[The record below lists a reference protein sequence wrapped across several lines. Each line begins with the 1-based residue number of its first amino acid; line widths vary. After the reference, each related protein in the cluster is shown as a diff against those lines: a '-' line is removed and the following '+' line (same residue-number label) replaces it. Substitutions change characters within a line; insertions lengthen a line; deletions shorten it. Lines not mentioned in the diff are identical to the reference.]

1 MLSLA
6 TVTVSA
12 LAQPLGPVGVL
23 AAQQLV
29 KLCEKAWSRTSPE
42 RQLRET
48 VSTSIQAWAEN
59 AHFAPDVIDRGL
71 AWAIEWVQQAGC
83 RDELI
88 TELDFDSARAA
99 ESVLEQVKF
108 QDKYWGTED
117 EYLVAERAICA
128 IYAVL
133 CAALKN
139 DGGLILAAIQASRHE
154 ARANI
159 NQLREELLGV
169 ADRHELVAYLEEHVR
184 LWDHSPWTSGRH
196 PSCLERSLEIKEEE
210 TRMSPAQALD
220 GVWLLA
226 VLAGPGS
233 GKTWLALRFAREAA
247 EAALKRLRDP
257 RIDPTLVEIP
267 VFTTLAETVKKE
279 GVGFERLVEAALPGE
294 TRERIRRFVL
304 HKGSKILAVADS
316 LDEGVSTSA
325 AQTLLHQ
332 LTEESGR
339 RIVLTSRPEA
349 WNSACTSLQNKQ
361 RTRIVTL
368 TELRYPEDVH
378 GYVKAWFA
386 EEPSTAQHLVGQ
398 LEHRQELR
406 VTAANPLLLTF
417 YCMLT
422 EQEPEKELPHR
433 RHELYDRIIDLLLR
447 GGWGTFESQVEKAEC
462 RAILREWAWDG
473 VRDAVTPA
481 GLGVWP
487 EKITTTRITQPNIE
501 RALDH
506 VAPKQQF
513 PRSNLYDRS
522 QVERRFLH
530 RTLWEYLV
538 AEHIASLPT
547 AKAFEAL
554 VPHIWFDK
562 DWKEVV
568 PMAIAAHKKRSKLVN
583 KLWSYHSDHPTS
595 AQKAVNSRLEELVLE
610 VATQTDPEDW
620 NEKNRQRINDLRG
633 QLAHRHLNL
642 VAASAQWK
650 SSNKHAITSLLD
662 SLAKVDSSRVFE
674 YMETL
679 SALGVS
685 AEEHAGAWKEVLFR
699 IGSTESHDLIDLAR
713 GLVSLDASAGEREHA
728 RKVILDRLPSARSSD
743 VVWLARGVVILDAS
757 AEERGRARKVILDRL
772 SFARSG
778 DLAGLAEVLVS
789 LDASAGEREHAR
801 KVILDRLP
809 SARSTGYFSARLKE
823 HIDSIAAE
831 TLSTMGASI
840 EERGRAWREILDIL
854 PSDQFWELIELAE
867 ALDKLGA
874 SVEERGRARREILDR
889 LPDAKPSDRTDL
901 IMALAKLLPTVGKSL
916 GEWGQSL
923 ARLAPAEPSH
933 LIGLA
938 VALDKLGASDE
949 ECGQARTA
957 VLASMYYARSWEVTG
972 LVEELSALG
981 ASEVE
986 RGQALK
992 IILDKLP
999 SARSRDL
1006 IGMLGTLDKLGA
1018 SDVERGQALK
1028 IVLDK
1033 LPFAESG
1040 DLIWLARGLVRLD
1053 TSVKERGQFRKMI
1066 LNRLLPV
1073 DSVFIGDL
1081 VRALLELEPSD
1092 EERGDAR
1099 KEIVGELRSNSADS
1113 FGIRCLVRALLE
1125 LEPSD
1130 EERGDARISL
1140 LARLHSVRSVE
1151 IACLATT
1158 LLELEPNEEE
1168 RKTLKQAIMS
1178 HHLTDGSWDR
1188 SDKAADVETLMLVL
1202 RKTCPVKE
1210 WLSAL
1215 DCGTDNSECA

>member
-1 MLSLA
+1 MVGFGGTPTRDDLVLSLA

-71 AWAIEWVQQAGC
+71 VWAIEWVQQAGC

-184 LWDHSPWTSGRH
+184 LWDHSPWTRGRH

-361 RTRIVTL
+361 RTRIGTL

-378 GYVKAWFA
+378 GYTRAWFA
-386 EEPSTAQHLVGQ
+386 EEPSTAQHLIGQ
-398 LEHRQELR
+398 LECRQELR
-406 VTAANPLLLTF
+406 ATAANPLLLTF

-433 RHELYDRIIDLLLR
+433 RHELYDKIIKLLLR

-462 RAILREWAWDG
+462 RAILRQWAWDG

-481 GLGVWP
+481 GLSLWP

-506 VAPKQQF
+506 VAPKQQY
-513 PRSNLYDRS
+513 PRSSRYDRS

-538 AEHIASLPT
+538 AEHIASLPA

-554 VPHIWFDK
+554 LPHIWFDK

-595 AQKAVNSRLEELVLE
+595 AQEVVNRRLEELVLE

-633 QLAHRHLNL
+633 QLAHRHTDLL
-642 VAASAQWK
+642 ATSVQWR
-650 SSNKHAITSLLD
+650 SSNKRAITSLLD
-662 SLAKVDSSRVFE
+662 RLAKVDSSRILE
-674 YMETL
+674 Y
-679 SALGVS
+679 V
-685 AEEHAGAWKEVLFR
+685 EVL
-699 IGSTESHDLIDLAR
+699 SSSLAT
-713 GLVSLDASAGEREHA
+713 SN
-728 RKVILDRLPSARSSD
+728 
-743 VVWLARGVVILDAS
+743 
-757 AEERGRARKVILDRL
+757 ERGRARKVILDRL
-772 SFARSG
+772 SFARSSDVVWLARGVVVLDASVEERERARKVILDRLPSARSG

-789 LDASAGEREHAR
+789 LDASVGEREHAR
-801 KVILDRLP
+801 KVILDRL
-809 SARSTGYFSARLKE
+809 S
-823 HIDSIAAE
+823 
-831 TLSTMGASI
+831 
-840 EERGRAWREILDIL
+840 
-854 PSDQFWELIELAE
+854 
-867 ALDKLGA
+867 
-874 SVEERGRARREILDR
+874 
-889 LPDAKPSDRTDL
+889 
-901 IMALAKLLPTVGKSL
+901 
-916 GEWGQSL
+916 
-923 ARLAPAEPSH
+923 
-933 LIGLA
+933 
-938 VALDKLGASDE
+938 
-949 ECGQARTA
+949 
-957 VLASMYYARSWEVTG
+957 
-972 LVEELSALG
+972 
-981 ASEVE
+981 
-986 RGQALK
+986 
-992 IILDKLP
+992 
-999 SARSRDL
+999 
-1006 IGMLGTLDKLGA
+1006 
-1018 SDVERGQALK
+1018 
-1028 IVLDK
+1028 
-1033 LPFAESG
+1033 FAESWHLCSLAEVPIEMNPTG
-1040 DLIWLARGLVRLD
+1040 EEIEGFQKIIVSQFFMELPWDNRNNGEDLE
-1053 TSVKERGQFRKMI
+1053 T
-1066 LNRLLPV
+1066 LLPV
-1073 DSVFIGDL
+1073 LRQLSSV
-1081 VRALLELEPSD
+1081 
-1092 EERGDAR
+1092 
-1099 KEIVGELRSNSADS
+1099 
-1113 FGIRCLVRALLE
+1113 
-1125 LEPSD
+1125 
-1130 EERGDARISL
+1130 
-1140 LARLHSVRSVE
+1140 
-1151 IACLATT
+1151 T
-1158 LLELEPNEEE
+1158 
-1168 RKTLKQAIMS
+1168 
-1178 HHLTDGSWDR
+1178 
-1188 SDKAADVETLMLVL
+1188 
-1202 RKTCPVKE
+1202 E
-1210 WLSAL
+1210 WLSML
-1215 DCGTDNSECA
+1215 GCGTDNSEYA

>member
-1 MLSLA
+1 MVGFGGTPTRDDLVLSLA

-29 KLCEKAWSRTSPE
+29 KLCEKEWSRTSPE

-59 AHFAPDVIDRGL
+59 EHFALDAVDRGL

-99 ESVLEQVKF
+99 ESVFEQVKS

-117 EYLVAERAICA
+117 EYLVAERAIYA

-133 CAALKN
+133 CAALKK

-169 ADRHELVAYLEEHVR
+169 ANRHELVAYLEDHVR
-184 LWDHSPWTSGRH
+184 LWDHSPWTRGRH

-279 GVGFERLVEAALPGE
+279 GVGFEKLVEAALPGE
-294 TRERIRRFVL
+294 NRERIRRFVL
-304 HKGSKILAVADS
+304 RKGSKVLAVADS

-332 LTEESGR
+332 LTEEPGR

-378 GYVKAWFA
+378 GYVKAWFT
-386 EEPSTAQHLVGQ
+386 EEPSTAQHLIGQ
-398 LEHRQELR
+398 LERRQELR

-433 RHELYDRIIDLLLR
+433 RHELYDRIIDLLLDGR
-447 GGWGTFESQVEKAEC
+447 WGTSESQVEKAEY

-487 EKITTTRITQPNIE
+487 ETITTRITQPNIE

-547 AKAFEAL
+547 AEAFEAL
-554 VPHIWFDK
+554 LPHIWFDA

-568 PMAIAAHKKRSKLVN
+568 PMAIAAHKKRSKIVK

-595 AQKAVNSRLEELVLE
+595 AQKEVNSRLEELVLE

-620 NEKNRQRINDLRG
+620 NEKNRQRIHNLRP
-633 QLAHRHLNL
+633 QLAYPYPAL

-650 SSNKHAITSLLD
+650 SSNKPAITSLLD
-662 SLAKVDSSRVFE
+662 SLAKVDSSRILGYVE
-674 YMETL
+674 AL
-679 SALGVS
+679 SS
-685 AEEHAGAWKEVLFR
+685 
-699 IGSTESHDLIDLAR
+699 SLATSNER
-713 GLVSLDASAGEREHA
+713 GRA
-728 RKVILDRLPSARSSD
+728 RKVILDRLSSARSWD
-743 VVWLARGVVILDAS
+743 LIWLARGLVVLDASAGERGRARKVILDRLAVAKSGDLIWLARGLVVLDASVEERGRARKVILDRLAVAKSRDLARLARELVSLDASVEERGRARKVILDRLVVAKSRDLARLARGLVSLDAS

-772 SFARSG
+772 AVAKSRDFCIV
-778 DLAGLAEVLVS
+778 AEVLV
-789 LDASAGEREHAR
+789 E
-801 KVILDRLP
+801 
-809 SARSTGYFSARLKE
+809 LKPTE
-823 HIDSIAAE
+823 EEIE
-831 TLSTMGASI
+831 TS
-840 EERGRAWREILDIL
+840 
-854 PSDQFWELIELAE
+854 Q
-867 ALDKLGA
+867 
-874 SVEERGRARREILDR
+874 
-889 LPDAKPSDRTDL
+889 
-901 IMALAKLLPTVGKSL
+901 
-916 GEWGQSL
+916 
-923 ARLAPAEPSH
+923 
-933 LIGLA
+933 
-938 VALDKLGASDE
+938 
-949 ECGQARTA
+949 
-957 VLASMYYARSWEVTG
+957 
-972 LVEELSALG
+972 
-981 ASEVE
+981 
-986 RGQALK
+986 K
-992 IILDKLP
+992 IIVSQFFMELP
-999 SARSRDL
+999 WDNRNNGEDL
-1006 IGMLGTLDKLGA
+1006 ET
-1018 SDVERGQALK
+1018 
-1028 IVLDK
+1028 
-1033 LPFAESG
+1033 
-1040 DLIWLARGLVRLD
+1040 
-1053 TSVKERGQFRKMI
+1053 
-1066 LNRLLPV
+1066 LLPV
-1073 DSVFIGDL
+1073 LRQLSSV
-1081 VRALLELEPSD
+1081 
-1092 EERGDAR
+1092 
-1099 KEIVGELRSNSADS
+1099 
-1113 FGIRCLVRALLE
+1113 
-1125 LEPSD
+1125 
-1130 EERGDARISL
+1130 
-1140 LARLHSVRSVE
+1140 
-1151 IACLATT
+1151 T
-1158 LLELEPNEEE
+1158 
-1168 RKTLKQAIMS
+1168 
-1178 HHLTDGSWDR
+1178 
-1188 SDKAADVETLMLVL
+1188 
-1202 RKTCPVKE
+1202 E
-1210 WLSAL
+1210 WLSML
-1215 DCGTDNSECA
+1215 GCGIDNFECA